1 MCCKMTP
8 CPLGLL
14 LQGPPPESLPSLEPL
29 TQAHAR
35 GSLLLPLAGFF
46 LLLLPF

>member
-1 MCCKMTP
+1 MTP

-14 LQGPPPESLPSLEPL
+14 LQGHLPPPQSLSSLEPL